1 MNAHQLDLVREGVTY
16 YKTLSA
22 MKQRA
27 MPFFPLGFTGFGA
40 QKAAAGL
47 RDRNRVILAVWC
59 LSQDTAVEV
68 NMGAEILAAKCA
80 YPTAVNATYTADGCS
95 LRVEFDAPFSAAFF
109 EIDLA
114 QSSDQSPE
122 A

>member
-1 MNAHQLDLVREGVTY
+1 
-16 YKTLSA
+16 
-22 MKQRA
+22 
-27 MPFFPLGFTGFGA
+27 
-40 QKAAAGL
+40 
-47 RDRNRVILAVWC
+47 VILAVWC

-114 QSSDQSPE
+114 
-122 A
+122 